1 MNLIWQVLKEQIL
14 NLNLIFRL
22 GLYEGKSQY
31 KMHYLGAFWQILN
44 PFIQVGIYW
53 FIFGLGIR
61 GGSAVGETPFFLW
74 LIAGIVPWFFISSTT
89 TQGSNSIYS
98 KINLVSKMKFPVSV
112 LPSIKII
119 GNSIS
124 FINMLLITIVIIM
137 FNGKLPGLYLLQI
150 PYYIFSL
157 YFLLFSLTLLLST
170 LTTIIRDVQ
179 QMVQSIMRIMMYA
192 LPILWNV
199 ESFPKVIVNILQ
211 LNPFYYI
218 IEGFR
223 DSLLGGQWFFEDISY
238 TLYFWFISLLIL
250 LIGSSVHLKFRHK
263 FVDYI

>member
-1 MNLIWQVLKEQIL
+1 MNLIWQIIKEQLL

-22 GLYEGKSQY
+22 GMYEAKSKY

-44 PFIQVGIYW
+44 PFIQIGIYW
-53 FIFGLGIR
+53 LIFGLGIR
-61 GGSAVGETPFFLW
+61 GGSSMGDTPFFLW
-74 LIAGIVPWFFISSTT
+74 LVAGLVPWFFISSTT
-89 TQGSNSIYS
+89 TQGANSIYS

-112 LPSIKII
+112 LPSIKVI
-119 GNSIS
+119 GNSIP
-124 FINMLLITIVIIM
+124 FLIMLVITIFIFI
-137 FNGKLPGLYLLQI
+137 LYRNFSGVYILQL
-150 PYYIFSL
+150 PYYMFSL
-157 YFLLFSLTLLLST
+157 YFLLFALTLLLST

-179 QMVQSIMRIMMYA
+179 QMVQSVMRIMMYA
-192 LPILWNV
+192 LPILWDV

-223 DSLLGGQWFFEDISY
+223 HSLLGGEWFFNDISY
-238 TLYFWFISLLIL
+238 TFYFWSISILIL
-250 LIGSSVHLKFRHK
+250 LIGSGIHLKFRYK